1 MPWYTYYHMYSLSY
15 VSRTIFNMKLS
26 KKEKTFLLNFGLELR
41 RIREERDWTLEKTE
55 EMGWPSWRHLQ
66 QIESGKNITLITLKR
81 ILKLYNIPVNKL
93 I

>member
-1 MPWYTYYHMYSLSY
+1 
-15 VSRTIFNMKLS
+15 MKLS
-26 KKEKTFLLNFGLELR
+26 KEEKTFLLKFGSNLR
-41 RIREERDWTLEKTE
+41 RIREKRNWTLEYTE

-81 ILKLYNIPVNKL
+81 ISRLYNIPINKL

>member
-1 MPWYTYYHMYSLSY
+1 MELT
-15 VSRTIFNMKLS
+15 KD
-26 KKEKTFLLNFGLELR
+26 EETFLVKFGVKLR
-41 RIREERDWTLEKTE
+41 RIREERNWTLEYTE

-81 ILKLYNIPVNKL
+81 ISDLYDIPINEL

>member
-1 MPWYTYYHMYSLSY
+1 
-15 VSRTIFNMKLS
+15 MKLS
-26 KKEKTFLLNFGLELR
+26 KEEKTFLLKFGLKLR
-41 RIREERDWTLEKTE
+41 RIRKERDWTLEQTE

-81 ILKLYNIPVNKL
+81 ISNLYNIPINKL